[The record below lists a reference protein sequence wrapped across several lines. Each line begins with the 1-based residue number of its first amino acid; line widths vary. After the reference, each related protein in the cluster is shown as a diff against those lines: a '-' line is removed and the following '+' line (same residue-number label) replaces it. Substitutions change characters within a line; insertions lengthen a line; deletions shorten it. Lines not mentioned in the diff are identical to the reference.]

1 MWYPPPMKS
10 GINTKNPKK
19 FYHYH
24 CVHSHDTKECHA
36 MKKKDW
42 NIDLYRAS
50 STIYKEWDTTLTNK
64 KKSSWY
70 ITQD

>member
-36 MKKKDW
+36 IEKKIKILIFIGHLQQFIK
-42 NIDLYRAS
+42 NEI
-50 STIYKEWDTTLTNK
+50 
-64 KKSSWY
+64 
-70 ITQD
+70 QP